1 MCYGMKKD
9 ADNLIYNL
17 NVERDEKAK
26 DQMECNRLRDG
37 VAMKERDCQDN
48 DGRIK
53 AVDYDLY
60 KAQERCGDLTKLADQ
75 RSIELK
81 RMQEA
86 LACSSAENARA
97 RDDQSRLMAEVQGL
111 QRNLDGQL
119 ANKNDLNRQ
128 ADVEDN
134 RNRQFSSDML
144 AYE

>member
-1 MCYGMKKD
+1 MKKD

-97 RDDQSRLMAEVQGL
+97 RDDEAIHPQDSIDRTSAQMKDLFEPMWNPQS
-111 QRNLDGQL
+111 
-119 ANKNDLNRQ
+119 
-128 ADVEDN
+128 
-134 RNRQFSSDML
+134 
-144 AYE
+144 